1 MQNQLVEAY
10 ATLSSLWEN
19 SNKKIVH
26 LIVLMKN
33 KIPSYEGLMIAHM
46 ELEDN
51 KWLEGIR
58 RYLESRE

>member
-1 MQNQLVEAY
+1 MVEAY

-26 LIVLMKN
+26 PIVLMKN

>member
-1 MQNQLVEAY
+1 MQNQLVETY

-33 KIPSYEGLMIAHM
+33 KISSYEGLMIAHM